1 VPLTVEGHPRTL
13 SGPSPDLSPARPLS
27 LSVHEHR
34 LLIRRFPGG
43 LPGPFRSRT
52 GKHRRSAALSG
63 RFRDDGRVVTEH
75 VDRVWWRRA
84 LLRARRIFSP
94 LWSLTWPLRAAMP
107 RMMTRA
113 YAKILAPG
121 ERVLAV
127 DLSLGRSVEDYWIVT
142 TRAVYILPTPSRANQ
157 RAGRTRG
164 RRFPFSAIRGISEI
178 ERGAFV
184 ERTMNLISDV
194 DGTAEVITELID
206 TTFKG
211 KVVAA
216 IECQLTMNTGK
227 DWRPDGQ

>member
-1 VPLTVEGHPRTL
+1 V
-13 SGPSPDLSPARPLS
+13 
-27 LSVHEHR
+27 
-34 LLIRRFPGG
+34 F
-43 LPGPFRSRT
+43 
-52 GKHRRSAALSG
+52 
-63 RFRDDGRVVTEH
+63 
-75 VDRVWWRRA
+75 W
-84 LLRARRIFSP
+84 P
-94 LWSLTWPLRAAMP
+94 LWVLSWPLRAAMP
-107 RMMTRA
+107 WMTTRA
-113 YAKILAPG
+113 YAEILAPG

-127 DLSLGRSVEDYWIVT
+127 DLSLGGRSAENYWIVT
-142 TRAVYILPTPSRANQ
+142 TRAVHILPTPSRANE

-164 RRFPFSAIRGISEI
+164 RRFPLSAISGISEI

-216 IECQLTMNTGK
+216 IERQLTTNTGK

>member
-1 VPLTVEGHPRTL
+1 VTDRSADQRPGAGRRALVNIGDQPR
-13 SGPSPDLSPARPLS
+13 SPDGFA
-27 LSVHEHR
+27 
-34 LLIRRFPGG
+34 
-43 LPGPFRSRT
+43 
-52 GKHRRSAALSG
+52 
-63 RFRDDGRVVTEH
+63 DDVRVVTEH
-75 VDRVWWRRA
+75 VDQVWWRRA
-84 LLRARRIFSP
+84 LWRARRIVFSP
-94 LWSLTWPLRAAMP
+94 LWWLSWPLRAAMP

-113 YAKILAPG
+113 YAKTLAPG

-127 DLSLGRSVEDYWIVT
+127 DFSLGRSPEDYWIVT
-142 TRAVYILPTPSRANQ
+142 TRAVYILPTPSRANE

-164 RRFPFSAIRGISEI
+164 RRFPFSAISGISEI

-211 KVVAA
+211 KVVPA
-216 IECQLTMNTGK
+216 IERQLTTNAGK